1 MTQNSLSENRF
12 DLTPTEGVQALRP
25 YQPGK
30 PIAELQREYGVS
42 DVIKLASNEN
52 PLGPS
57 PRVLAAMQREFA
69 DLARYPD
76 GNGFALKQ
84 ALAAKHGVELSQIT
98 LGNGSSD
105 PLEFV
110 VRVLVQ
116 PGDEVLFSEHAFAMY
131 PIVTQAASAKAV
143 MTQAKDW
150 GHDLD
155 AMLAAITDRT
165 RVIFIANPN
174 NPTGTW
180 LGEEE
185 LEAFIAAVPSRIAV
199 VVDEA
204 YFEYASDPA
213 LRAQQSAKDY
223 PDASQWLGRYPNLMV
238 TRTFSK
244 AYGLAGL
251 RVGYS
256 LSHPDMANLMN
267 RIRPPFNVNSL
278 ALAAACAGL
287 EDVEH
292 VRKGVAL
299 NTEQMAVVTT
309 AAQQMG
315 LGFIPSVGNFVCI
328 DVADPSVGRDGA
340 AVYDALL
347 HEGVIVRP
355 VANYGMPRHLR
366 VTLGLPEENARFL
379 AALAKVLV

>member
-1 MTQNSLSENRF
+1 SQA
-12 DLTPTEGVQALRP
+12 TPGVRGLLP

-30 PIAELQREYGVS
+30 PIGELQREYGVS
-42 DVIKLASNEN
+42 DIVKLASNEN

-57 PRVLAAMQREFA
+57 PRVREVLTAGF
-69 DLARYPD
+69 DELARYPD

-84 ALAAKHGVELSQIT
+84 ALSARHDVDMAQIT

-105 PLEFV
+105 VLEFV
-110 VRVLVQ
+110 VRVFVQ

-143 MTQAKDW
+143 VAPARDW
-150 GHDLD
+150 GHDLE
-155 AMLAAITDRT
+155 AMLALITDHT
-165 RVIFIANPN
+165 RVIFVANPN

-180 LGEEE
+180 LHADA
-185 LEAFIAAVPSRIAV
+185 LKAFVAAVPENVIV

-213 LRAQQSAKDY
+213 LGAAGY
-223 PDASQWLGRYPNLMV
+223 PDASRWLDDFPNLVV

-256 LSHPDMANLMN
+256 LAHPHMANLLN

-278 ALAAACAGL
+278 ALAAAEAALADG
-287 EDVEH
+287 EH
-292 VRKGVAL
+292 VRRAVHL
-299 NTEQMAVVTT
+299 NTEEMARVTDGVT
-309 AAQQMG
+309 EMG
-315 LGFIPSVGNFVCI
+315 LEFIPSVGNFVSI
-328 DVADPSVGRDGA
+328 DVGGDA
-340 AVYDALL
+340 APVYDALL

-366 VTLGLPEENARFL
+366 VTLGLQEENERFL
-379 AALAKVLV
+379 SALRKVLGR